1 MNGDILHKISSEAV
15 WHTVRSGNFLFRHTL
30 NEVSFNIIHSVHNSI
45 IFGITT
51 QSTEFQKGFIPSASV
66 PYHLNNRHIYDM
78 DPVSKANRWRSG
90 GKPVMKGSYAS
101 VRMIVDMV

>member
-1 MNGDILHKISSEAV
+1 MNGDSLHKISTEAI
-15 WHTVRSGNFLFRHTL
+15 WHTVRSKNCLFSQTL

-66 PYHLNNRHIYDM
+66 SYHLNNGHIYDM
-78 DPVSKANRWRSG
+78 CPLTKANRWRSG
-90 GKPVMKGSYAS
+90 GKPVLKGSYATI
-101 VRMIVDMV
+101 RMIVDMV